1 MLQNRIPPP
10 ILTLVLA
17 LVMGPAAGW
26 PTPVALRWTLAF
38 GVFMAAGAFGFPALR
53 AFRRAR
59 TTIDPVRIDRASTLV
74 TTGVYGWTRN
84 PMYVA
89 LGLLL
94 SAWALF
100 LGGLWVWVGPLV
112 LVLWLDRL
120 QILPEEAAMEARFGA
135 AYATYRARVRR
146 WL

>member
-10 ILTLVLA
+10 ILTMALA
-17 LVMGPAAGW
+17 LVKGLAAGW
-26 PTPVALRWTLAF
+26 PAPDAPRWVLAF
-38 GVFMAAGAFGFPALR
+38 AVFMLAGVFGFPALR
-53 AFRRAR
+53 AFRQAR
-59 TTIDPVRIDRASTLV
+59 TTIDPVRIDRASALV
-74 TTGVYGWTRN
+74 TSGVYRWTRN
-84 PMYVA
+84 PMYVS

-100 LGGLWVWVGPLV
+100 LGGVWVWAGPLA

-120 QILPEEAAMEARFGA
+120 QIRPEEAAMAQRFGA
-135 AYATYRARVRR
+135 DYAAYRGRVRR